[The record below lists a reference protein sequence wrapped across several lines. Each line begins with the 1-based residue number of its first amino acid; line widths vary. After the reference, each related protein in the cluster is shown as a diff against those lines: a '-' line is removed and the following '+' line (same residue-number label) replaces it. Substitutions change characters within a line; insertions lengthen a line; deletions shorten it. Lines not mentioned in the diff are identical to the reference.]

1 MGGIFSFAAAVP
13 LMFNSLIL
21 AGPDSAYARA
31 LSLFPLTAPTTMLL
45 RLPLSPTLPW
55 FDIVVSIV
63 GLLITIPLV
72 LWAGAKV
79 FRMGLLLYG
88 KRPNLRQIARALRE
102 A

>member
-1 MGGIFSFAAAVP
+1 
-13 LMFNSLIL
+13 MFNSLIIT
-21 AGPDSAYARA
+21 GPNSAYARA
-31 LSLFPLTAPTTMLL
+31 LSVFPLTAPTTMML

-55 FDIVVSIV
+55 LDIALSIA

-88 KRPNLRQIARALRE
+88 KRPGVRQILRALRQ